1 MLSLM
6 IHGCYEYIAI
16 IAEKKIMYAMSL
28 PSHEPSQKVFHHI
41 ISLIILA
48 FKHQIFANKHV
59 TFLI

>member
-16 IAEKKIMYAMSL
+16 IAEKNYAMSL

-41 ISLIILA
+41 KSLIILA